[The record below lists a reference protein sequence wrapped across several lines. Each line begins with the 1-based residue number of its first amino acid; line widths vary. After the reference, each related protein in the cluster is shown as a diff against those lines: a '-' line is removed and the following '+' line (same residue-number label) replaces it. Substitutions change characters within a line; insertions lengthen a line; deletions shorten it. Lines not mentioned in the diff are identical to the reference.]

1 MGGRGAFQLKKSLEC
16 QHPAWRCAG
25 SAPLKRGGA
34 NKKAPQTP
42 KIANTSPPC
51 ARLVSSGPR
60 AERRSSLH
68 RNGGQQVFGLG
79 GGGWPRSAHHR
90 WTRWPGRGG
99 RRRSGSGCR
108 TVVGTAAQGR
118 GPRRAPFRPEVAGFL
133 SERGG
138 GGGGGRHPLTCY
150 WTFLSRTS
158 GSGTVRRVD
167 RGLDVLQVPWQ
178 TVHFLGT
185 DVAELHQKWPFRG
198 ASNSSIYVFVA
209 QCHRNFLASA
219 RINVDIG
226 HGIRIWQ

>member
-1 MGGRGAFQLKKSLEC
+1 MGRGAFQLKKLEC

-34 NKKAPQTP
+34 HKKAPRTP
-42 KIANTSPPC
+42 KISNTPPVHVWC
-51 ARLVSSGPR
+51 RLAP
-60 AERRSSLH
+60 EP
-68 RNGGQQVFGLG
+68 NGAPASTATAASRCLGLG
-79 GGGWPRSAHHR
+79 EGVGQGRP
-90 WTRWPGRGG
+90 TTGGRGG
-99 RRRSGSGCR
+99 LVVEGAGDQAVGAELLWARR
-108 TVVGTAAQGR
+108 
-118 GPRRAPFRPEVAGFL
+118 P
-133 SERGG
+133 RGG
-138 GGGGGRHPLTCY
+138 GPEGRHSDQRLLGSFRRGVVVGGGGRHPLTCY

-185 DVAELHQKWPFRG
+185 DVAELYQKWPFRG